1 MSVRQGDQI
10 PNRWTIIEWD
20 GRADGVD
27 TINELLTPFDEG
39 RLYLTGPSPLSKYTD
54 EGGYPV
60 SNLLYVRGIRAEH
73 IDPKKVLV
81 LQEDTVK
88 NRKVAWFAYPD
99 EVYPNFRED
108 PDIPEYPSDNFISQ
122 MLGTI
127 IVNLATEYD
136 IPAVGVARTIRD
148 MVLPFSW
155 EALYDQIK
163 NSEHLEGFE
172 YRPEKILHGIDEDGI
187 PYYGLNEPAVE
198 IEPTEE
204 VVEDGHDD
212 SVEGSD

>member
-1 MSVRQGDQI
+1 MSVKKGEEI
-10 PNRWTIIEWD
+10 PNKWTIVEWD
-20 GRADGVD
+20 GTEAGAEE
-27 TINELLTPFDEG
+27 INDYLSEG
-39 RLYLTGPSPLSKYTD
+39 RVYYSKASDKSKYTD
-54 EGGYPV
+54 EGGYPLP
-60 SNLLYVRGIRAEH
+60 NLLYVNGLRAEH
-73 IDPKKVLV
+73 IDPKNILV
-81 LQEDTVK
+81 VQENPK
-88 NRKVAWFAYPD
+88 NNRTISWFSYPD
-99 EVYPNFRED
+99 AVYPNFRED
-108 PDIPEYPSDNFISQ
+108 PPKTEYPSDNFISQ

-187 PYYGLNEPAVE
+187 PYYGLNEPEVDPE
-198 IEPTEE
+198 TPEE
-204 VVEDGHDD
+204 VAEDGHDD